1 MLLPLESVA
10 AFSIMVLGS
19 DEKENIE
26 NREWW

>member
-1 MLLPLESVA
+1 MLLPLEAVA

-26 NREWW
+26 NRE